1 MKKLRKQGLE
11 KVSALLGKYGHFAV
25 RSPDSNSGR
34 KTPRSTQSSL
44 LSISRSAPSIPPFLP
59 SSHPPSSSSSSL
71 ILSKLCW
78 YFRPP
83 SVCYLCLHQS
93 SSPSYTLF
101 KLRCDFFF
109 FFFFFFWGFFLASFI
124 FFFAHQFQARLR
136 SFVLLLFCL
145 LSLIFCL
152 FVCLIAGEFLFFCG
166 LKLPISSDFFFRCCI
181 LVVVLL
187 RVLRLM
193 KSTAFFFDRIFL
205 PCNFSTASES
215 VFIALSLDDS
225 SRFFPSPN
233 VAAPVQ
239 ERSASCAAR

>member
-78 YFRPP
+78 NFRPP

-109 FFFFFFWGFFLASFI
+109 FFFFGFFFCLFFFFFLGGFYLASFI

-152 FVCLIAGEFLFFCG
+152 FVCLIAREFL
-166 LKLPISSDFFFRCCI
+166 SS
-181 LVVVLL
+181 VV
-187 RVLRLM
+187 
-193 KSTAFFFDRIFL
+193 
-205 PCNFSTASES
+205 
-215 VFIALSLDDS
+215 
-225 SRFFPSPN
+225 
-233 VAAPVQ
+233 
-239 ERSASCAAR
+239 